1 MDNTDS
7 IMPGNQDAF
16 FGVAGL
22 ISTKVGP
29 RCATAVAAAA
39 CFPTPQ
45 TDCERA
51 GKFIEKVEQ
60 KRHRRFGATGWERR
74 GLMSVT
80 EIGEPEN
87 LDRGRQTEKHPV

>member
-60 KRHRRFGATGWERR
+60 KRQSYESRP
-74 GLMSVT
+74 
-80 EIGEPEN
+80 GES
-87 LDRGRQTEKHPV
+87 RQVGS